1 MIFVCCLYVLF
12 LALSIL
18 MFCWERKA
26 FYDSETRLYRPGCF
40 GAGLHY
46 LDLIH
51 WVIGAVV
58 VPICLLFFWQPLPA
72 SLLVTQAQAVTLS
85 WPWLFWL
92 MGCTAFFMEGDYSW
106 RVLLFLIL
114 FWVLPFRRLLVTV
127 IFLKG
132 PTTLSQKLLMPLYV
146 LFTYW
151 PESLLC
157 ASIGVSIASE

>member
-51 WVIGAVV
+51 WAIGAVG
-58 VPICLLFFWQPLPA
+58 VPICLLFFWRHIPEGPLA
-72 SLLVTQAQAVTLS
+72 AQALALCG
-85 WPWLFWL
+85 PWLFWL

-106 RVLLFLIL
+106 RVLLWLIL
-114 FWVLPFRRLLVTV
+114 FWVLPFRRLLVSV
-127 IFLKG
+127 LLLKG
-132 PTTLSQKLLMPLYV
+132 PTTLPQKLLMPFYV

-151 PESLLC
+151 PESLFC
-157 ASIGVSIASE
+157 ASIWLGLTAE